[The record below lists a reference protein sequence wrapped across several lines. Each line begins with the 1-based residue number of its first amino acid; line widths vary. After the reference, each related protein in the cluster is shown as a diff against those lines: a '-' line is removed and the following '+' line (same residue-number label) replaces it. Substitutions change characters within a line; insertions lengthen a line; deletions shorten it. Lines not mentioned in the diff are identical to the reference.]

1 MPVEVIL
8 PKVDMD
14 MTHGTLAT
22 WHVLPGE
29 TVAKG
34 AALFDIETD
43 KAAMEVEA
51 PATGRLAG
59 VTAQPGDKVAVGTV
73 VALIYAEGEGPA
85 EERGEVTASEPAA
98 VAATAGAV
106 EVILPKVDMDM
117 SHGTLATWHVA
128 EGEAVAKGAALF
140 DIETDKAAMEV
151 EAPASGVL
159 HHIMAQPGD
168 KVPVGSVVAYIYPAG
183 AAVGPRP
190 SGPSAQ
196 VAEAADTAKQ
206 PSPAAPSATEPVKA
220 VSAAASVAVS
230 AVISPAGASPRATPA
245 ARAAARKAGIPLS
258 QVAGTGPRGRIQR
271 DDIAQFTLPQ
281 ADAPHAPAV
290 AAVWTPEA
298 GKLHVT
304 MRKGTGT
311 PLLMLHGFTADS
323 QSWAPLE
330 KALGGDRP
338 LIRIDLPG
346 HGRSPRRRIGSF
358 AELARQVVEA
368 FDEAC
373 RDHDRIDILGHSLG
387 GALALALADI
397 RPRRV
402 RSLALI
408 APAGLGPEINAQA
421 LAGIT
426 RASRAESLAP
436 WLRLLTATPEA
447 ISDDYAKAAMRLRAD
462 AELRACQADLAGVL
476 FPDDVQ
482 PFDLRPA
489 LSRVECPATLI
500 WGRKDH
506 ILPWRQSISV
516 HGDFA
521 LHLLA
526 DAGHVPQIE
535 CPDRVA
541 RILRLHLSAAAG
553 N

>member
-51 PATGRLAG
+51 PASGRLAS
-59 VTAQPGDKVAVGTV
+59 VSAQPGDKVAVGTV
-73 VALIYAEGEGPA
+73 VALIYAEGEAEVA
-85 EERGEVTASEPAA
+85 EEASSYSPMPASSLDPA
-98 VAATAGAV
+98 SAPVAATAGAV

-128 EGEAVAKGAALF
+128 EGETVAKGAALF

-151 EAPASGVL
+151 EAPATGVL
-159 HHIMAQPGD
+159 HHIMAQAGE

-183 AAVGPRP
+183 VAVGPRP
-190 SGPSAQ
+190 SVLTSQ
-196 VAEAADTAKQ
+196 VAASPRMETK
-206 PSPAAPSATEPVKA
+206 PSPSVPPKVAVTPAPSAIEMTG
-220 VSAAASVAVS
+220 AA
-230 AVISPAGASPRATPA
+230 PRATPA
-245 ARAAARKAGIPLS
+245 ARAAARMAGIDLS
-258 QVAGTGPRGRIQR
+258 KVVGTGPKGRIQR
-271 DDIAQFTLPQ
+271 DDVAKF
-281 ADAPHAPAV
+281 APSRAESLHAPAV
-290 AAVWTPEA
+290 AAAWTPEA

-304 MRKGTGT
+304 TRQGTGT

-330 KALGGDRP
+330 KTMGGNRP
-338 LIRIDLPG
+338 FIRIDLPG
-346 HGRSPRRRIGSF
+346 HGRSPRRPVAAF
-358 AELARQVVEA
+358 AELARQLVEA
-368 FDEAC
+368 FDDAC
-373 RDHDRIDILGHSLG
+373 RDHDSIDILGHSLG

-408 APAGLGPEINAQA
+408 SPAGLGPEINAQA
-421 LAGIT
+421 LVGIT
-426 RASRAESLAP
+426 RATRAESIAP
-436 WLRLLTATPEA
+436 WLRLLTATPDG

-462 AELRACQADLAGVL
+462 ASLRAYQSDLADVL
-476 FPDDVQ
+476 FPDSVQ

-489 LSRVECPATLI
+489 LSRLVCPTTLI

-516 HGDFA
+516 TGDFA
-521 LHLLA
+521 LHLLSE
-526 DAGHVPQIE
+526 AGHVPQIE

-541 RILRLHLSAAAG
+541 RILRLHLSAASG

>member
-22 WHVLPGE
+22 WHVAPGE

-51 PATGRLAG
+51 PATGRLGGIA
-59 VTAQPGDKVAVGTV
+59 AQPGDKIAVGTV
-73 VALIYAEGEGPA
+73 VALIYVEGEA
-85 EERGEVTASEPAA
+85 EASEPAA
-98 VAATAGAV
+98 PSAPVSAPVAAGIEAV

-117 SHGTLATWHVA
+117 SHGALATWHVA
-128 EGEAVAKGAALF
+128 EGQPVSKGAALF

-151 EAPASGVL
+151 EAPASGIL
-159 HHIMAQPGD
+159 HHIMAQPGE

-183 AAVGPRP
+183 VAPGPRP
-190 SGPSAQ
+190 TAKAADVAVTSEPEVKAQPSA
-196 VAEAADTAKQ
+196 
-206 PSPAAPSATEPVKA
+206 PLAT
-220 VSAAASVAVS
+220 SAALAATSSPVAMS
-230 AVISPAGASPRATPA
+230 DAALRATPA
-245 ARAAARKAGIPLS
+245 ARAAACKGGIDLA
-258 QVAGTGPRGRIQR
+258 QVTGTGPKGRIQR
-271 DDIAQFTLPQ
+271 DDVANFALPQ
-281 ADAPHAPAV
+281 AKAPHTLAV
-290 AAVWTPEA
+290 TAAWTPQA

-304 MRKGTGT
+304 RRKGTGT

-330 KALGGDRP
+330 KAMGGDRP

-346 HGRSPRRRIGSF
+346 HGRSPRRRVADF
-358 AELARQVVEA
+358 ADLAKQLVEA
-368 FDEAC
+368 FDDSC
-373 RDHDRIDILGHSLG
+373 GDHDCVDLLGHSLG
-387 GALALALADI
+387 GALALALVDI

-408 APAGLGPEINAQA
+408 SPAGLGPEIDAQA
-421 LAGIT
+421 LTGIT
-426 RASRAESLAP
+426 RATRAESLAP
-436 WLRLLTATPEA
+436 WLRRLTATPDG

-462 AELRACQADLAGVL
+462 PELRSFQSDLTSVL

-489 LSRVECPATLI
+489 LSRLECPTTLI
-500 WGRKDH
+500 WGRKDQ
-506 ILPWRQSISV
+506 ILPWRQAISV
-516 HGDFA
+516 TGDFA

-541 RILRLHLSAAAG
+541 RILRLHLAAARG

>member
-51 PATGRLAG
+51 PASGRLAG

-73 VALIYAEGEGPA
+73 VALIYAEGETPA
-85 EERGEVTASEPAA
+85 EERVEVSPPGPAP
-98 VAATAGAV
+98 VAAITGAV

-117 SHGTLATWHVA
+117 SHGTLAAWHVA
-128 EGEAVAKGAALF
+128 EGETVAKGAALF

-151 EAPASGVL
+151 EAPASGIL
-159 HHIMAQPGD
+159 HHIMAQSGE

-190 SGPSAQ
+190 ARSSAQ
-196 VAEAADTAKQ
+196 VAKDADTGKR
-206 PSPAAPSATEPVKA
+206 PAPSVPPATEPVE
-220 VSAAASVAVS
+220 AASVAMP
-230 AVISPAGASPRATPA
+230 PAGASPRATPA
-245 ARAAARKAGIPLS
+245 ARAAARKAGIHLS
-258 QVAGTGPRGRIQR
+258 RVAGTGPRGRIQR
-271 DDIAQFTLPQ
+271 DDIASFTPPQ

-304 MRKGTGT
+304 TRRGTGT

-330 KALGGDRP
+330 KALGGDRS

-346 HGRSPRRRIGSF
+346 HGRSPRRRVGSF

-373 RDHDRIDILGHSLG
+373 LEHDRIDILGHSLG

-408 APAGLGPEINAQA
+408 APAGLGPQINAQA

-426 RASRAESLAP
+426 RATRAESLAP
-436 WLRLLTATPEA
+436 WLRLLTATPET

-462 AELRACQADLAGVL
+462 AELRAYQADLTGVL

-489 LSRVECPATLI
+489 LSRVDCPTTLI

-506 ILPWRQSISV
+506 ILPWQQSISV

-535 CPDRVA
+535 CPERVA
-541 RILRLHLSAAAG
+541 RILKLHQSAAAG

>member
-22 WHVLPGE
+22 WHVAPGE

-51 PATGRLAG
+51 PASGRLGG

-73 VALIYAEGEGPA
+73 VALIYADGEA
-85 EERGEVTASEPAA
+85 DASEPPAPSA
-98 VAATAGAV
+98 PVSAGVDAV

-117 SHGTLATWHVA
+117 SQGTLATWHVA
-128 EGEAVAKGAALF
+128 EGQPVSKGAALF

-151 EAPASGVL
+151 EAPASGIL
-159 HHIMAQPGD
+159 HHIMAQPGE

-183 AAVGPRP
+183 VTPGPRP
-190 SGPSAQ
+190 TAKAAEVTVTSEPEVKDQPSAPL
-196 VAEAADTAKQ
+196 ATSTPLAAT
-206 PSPAAPSATEPVKA
+206 
-220 VSAAASVAVS
+220 SAAVTTS
-230 AVISPAGASPRATPA
+230 GAAPRATPA
-245 ARAAARKAGIPLS
+245 ARAAARKGGIDLA
-258 QVAGTGPRGRIQR
+258 QVTGTGPKGRIQR
-271 DDIAQFTLPQ
+271 DDVANFTRPQ
-281 ADAPHAPAV
+281 AEAPHSLAV
-290 AAVWTPEA
+290 TAAWSPQA

-304 MRKGTGT
+304 TRMGTGT
-311 PLLMLHGFTADS
+311 PLLTLHGFTADS

-330 KALGGDRP
+330 KAMGGDRP

-346 HGRSPRRRIGSF
+346 HGRSPRRHVTDFSD
-358 AELARQVVEA
+358 LARQLVEA
-368 FDEAC
+368 FDDSC
-373 RDHDRIDILGHSLG
+373 RDHDRVDLLGHSLG

-408 APAGLGPEINAQA
+408 SPAGLGPEIDARA
-421 LAGIT
+421 LTGIT
-426 RASRAESLAP
+426 RATRAESLAP
-436 WLRLLTATPEA
+436 WLRRLTATPDG
-447 ISDDYAKAAMRLRAD
+447 ISDDYAKAAMGLRAD
-462 AELRACQADLAGVL
+462 PELRSFQSDLTGVL

-489 LSRVECPATLI
+489 LSRLECPTTLI
-500 WGRKDH
+500 WGRRDQ
-506 ILPWRQSISV
+506 ILPWRQAISV
-516 HGDFA
+516 TGDFA

-541 RILRLHLSAAAG
+541 RILRLHLAAAG
-553 N
+553 GN

>member
-22 WHVLPGE
+22 WHVAPGE
-29 TVAKG
+29 MVAKG

-51 PATGRLAG
+51 PASGRLAG
-59 VTAQPGDKVAVGTV
+59 VVAQPGDKIPVGTV
-73 VALIYAEGEGPA
+73 VALIYAEGEADAADAARP
-85 EERGEVTASEPAA
+85 SEPPPATDP
-98 VAATAGAV
+98 VASTAGVV

-128 EGEAVAKGAALF
+128 EGQPVTKGAALF

-151 EAPASGVL
+151 EAPASGTL
-159 HHIMAQPGD
+159 HHITAQPGE

-183 AAVGPRP
+183 VAVGPRP
-190 SGPSAQ
+190 S
-196 VAEAADTAKQ
+196 
-206 PSPAAPSATEPVKA
+206 SPAAQARADAKSEAHAAPPAQAPVAATPMPLA
-220 VSAAASVAVS
+220 MSG
-230 AVISPAGASPRATPA
+230 AGLRATPA
-245 ARAAARKAGIPLS
+245 ARAAARKTGIDLAN
-258 QVAGTGPRGRIQR
+258 VAGTGPRGRIQR
-271 DDIAQFTLPQ
+271 DDVAKLDRPETETL
-281 ADAPHAPAV
+281 HAPAV
-290 AAVWTPEA
+290 ATVWTPES

-304 MRKGTGT
+304 SRKGTGT
-311 PLLMLHGFTADS
+311 PLVMLHGFTADS

-330 KALGGDRP
+330 KAMGGDRP

-346 HGRSPRRRIGSF
+346 HGRSPRLQVASF
-358 AELARQVVEA
+358 AELARLVVQA
-368 FDEAC
+368 FDDAC
-373 RDHDRIDILGHSLG
+373 RNDDHVDILGHSLG
-387 GALALALADI
+387 GGVALALADI

-402 RSLALI
+402 RSLALV

-421 LAGIT
+421 LTGIT
-426 RASRAESLAP
+426 RATRADSLAP
-436 WLRLLTATPEA
+436 WLRLLTATPDG
-447 ISDDYAKAAMRLRAD
+447 ISYDYAKAAMRLRTD
-462 AELRACQADLAGVL
+462 PSLRAYQSDLADIL
-476 FPDDVQ
+476 FPDGVQ

-489 LSRVECPATLI
+489 LSRLECPTTVI

-516 HGDFA
+516 TGDFA

-535 CPDRVA
+535 CPDRLA
-541 RILRLHLSAAAG
+541 RILRLHLSAAG
-553 N
+553 GT

>member
-22 WHVLPGE
+22 WHVLPGQ
-29 TVAKG
+29 TVTKG

-51 PATGRLAG
+51 PASGRLAG
-59 VTAQPGDKVAVGTV
+59 VTVQPGDKVAVGTV
-73 VALIYAEGEGPA
+73 VALIYAEGEADAVETAKQSTAAPA
-85 EERGEVTASEPAA
+85 SSPATASAP

-117 SHGTLATWHVA
+117 THGTLATWHVS
-128 EGEAVAKGAALF
+128 EGQLVDKGAALF

-159 HHIMAQPGD
+159 HHVMARSGE
-168 KVPVGSVVAYIYPAG
+168 KVPVGSVVAYIYPVG
-183 AAVGPRP
+183 VAVGPRP
-190 SGPSAQ
+190 SAQ
-196 VAEAADTAKQ
+196 SVQLADTPETETK
-206 PSPAAPSATEPVKA
+206 PAPSAPATVPVI
-220 VSAAASVAVS
+220 AATAAMSVE
-230 AVISPAGASPRATPA
+230 GAAPRATPA
-245 ARAAARKAGIPLS
+245 ARAAARRAEIDLS
-258 QVAGTGPRGRIQR
+258 RVIGTGPKGRIQR
-271 DDIAQFTLPQ
+271 DDVANFAPPQ
-281 ADAPHAPAV
+281 AEALHAPAV

-298 GKLHVT
+298 GKLNVT
-304 MRKGTGT
+304 TRKGTGT

-330 KALGGDRP
+330 KAMGGDRP

-346 HGRSPRRRIGSF
+346 HGRSPRRRVASF
-358 AELARQVVEA
+358 TDLARQVVET
-368 FDEAC
+368 FDDAC

-387 GALALALADI
+387 GALALALVDI

-402 RSLALI
+402 RSLAMI
-408 APAGLGPEINAQA
+408 APAGLGPEVHAQA

-426 RASRAESLAP
+426 RATRAESLAP
-436 WLRLLTATPEA
+436 WLRLLTATPDG

-462 AELRACQADLAGVL
+462 ASLRAYQSDLADVL
-476 FPDDVQ
+476 FPDSVQ

-489 LSRVECPATLI
+489 LSRLVCPTTLI

-516 HGDFA
+516 TGDFA
-521 LHLLA
+521 LHLLSE
-526 DAGHVPQIE
+526 AGHVPQIE

-541 RILRLHLSAAAG
+541 RILRLHLSAASG

>member
-22 WHVLPGE
+22 WHVAPGE
-29 TVAKG
+29 MVAKG

-51 PATGRLAG
+51 PASGRLAG
-59 VTAQPGDKVAVGTV
+59 IAAQPGDKIPVGTV
-73 VALIYAEGEGPA
+73 VALIYVEGEA
-85 EERGEVTASEPAA
+85 EVAEVARPSEPPTATEPSA
-98 VAATAGAV
+98 STAGAV

-128 EGEAVAKGAALF
+128 EGQHVSKGAALF

-151 EAPASGVL
+151 EAPASGTL
-159 HHIMAQPGD
+159 HHITAQPGE
-168 KVPVGSVVAYIYPAG
+168 KVPVGSVVAYIYPPG
-183 AAVGPRP
+183 VAVGPRP
-190 SGPSAQ
+190 SAPEAQ
-196 VAEAADTAKQ
+196 ARADHKTEAKAA
-206 PSPAAPSATEPVKA
+206 SPAQASIAATPTPLA
-220 VSAAASVAVS
+220 MSG
-230 AVISPAGASPRATPA
+230 AGLRATPA
-245 ARAAARKAGIPLS
+245 ARAAARKTGIDLAK
-258 QVAGTGPRGRIQR
+258 VAGTGPRGRIQR
-271 DDIAQFTLPQ
+271 DDVAKL
-281 ADAPHAPAV
+281 DAPHTETFHAPA
-290 AAVWTPEA
+290 AATVWTPEG

-304 MRKGTGT
+304 THRGTGT
-311 PLLMLHGFTADS
+311 PLVMLHGFTADS

-330 KALGGDRP
+330 KAMDGDRP

-346 HGRSPRRRIGSF
+346 HGRSPRRRIASF
-358 AELARQVVEA
+358 AELARQVVET
-368 FDEAC
+368 FDDAC
-373 RDHDRIDILGHSLG
+373 RDDDRVDILGHSLG

-402 RSLALI
+402 RSIALV

-421 LAGIT
+421 LTGIT
-426 RASRAESLAP
+426 RATRAESLAP
-436 WLRLLTATPEA
+436 WLRLLTATPDG

-462 AELRACQADLAGVL
+462 PSLRAYQSDLADIL
-476 FPDDVQ
+476 FPDGVQ

-489 LSRVECPATLI
+489 LSRLECPTTMI

-516 HGDFA
+516 TGDFA

-535 CPDRVA
+535 CPDRLA
-541 RILRLHLSAAAG
+541 RILRLHLSAAG
-553 N
+553 GT

>member
-51 PATGRLAG
+51 PASGRLAS
-59 VTAQPGDKVAVGTV
+59 VSARPGDKVAVGTV
-73 VALIYAEGEGPA
+73 VALIYAEGEATAVETGKQTTAAPA
-85 EERGEVTASEPAA
+85 SSPAPASAP

-117 SHGTLATWHVA
+117 THGTLATWHVS
-128 EGEAVAKGAALF
+128 EGQPVDKGAALF

-159 HHIMAQPGD
+159 HHIMARSGE

-183 AAVGPRP
+183 VAVGPRP
-190 SGPSAQ
+190 SVQSVPVVDAPETGTGP
-196 VAEAADTAKQ
+196 
-206 PSPAAPSATEPVKA
+206 APSVPATPSVI
-220 VSAAASVAVS
+220 AATATL
-230 AVISPAGASPRATPA
+230 PMAGVTPRATPA
-245 ARAAARKAGIPLS
+245 ARAVARKAGIDLS
-258 QVAGTGPRGRIQR
+258 RVTGSGPKNRIQR
-271 DDIAQFTLPQ
+271 DDVANFTPL
-281 ADAPHAPAV
+281 HAEALHDRAV
-290 AAVWTPEA
+290 AAVWRPEP
-298 GKLHVT
+298 GKLNVT
-304 MRKGTGT
+304 TRKGTGT

-323 QSWAPLE
+323 QSWALLE
-330 KALGGDRP
+330 KAMGGDRP

-346 HGRSPRRRIGSF
+346 HGRSPRRRVGSF
-358 AELARQVVEA
+358 AELARQVVEV
-368 FDEAC
+368 FDDTC

-408 APAGLGPEINAQA
+408 APAGLGPEVNAQA

-426 RASRAESLAP
+426 RATRAESLAP
-436 WLRLLTATPEA
+436 WLRLLTATPDG

-462 AELRACQADLAGVL
+462 ASLRAYQSDLAEVL
-476 FPDDVQ
+476 FPDSVQ

-489 LSRVECPATLI
+489 LSRVVCPTTLI
-500 WGRKDH
+500 WGRGDH
-506 ILPWRQSISV
+506 ILPWRQSISIT
-516 HGDFA
+516 GDFA
-521 LHLLA
+521 LHLLSG
-526 DAGHVPQIE
+526 AGHVPQIE

-541 RILRLHLSAAAG
+541 RILNLHLLAASG